1 MQNFQVKYTFTGTYS
16 ALSNYVENEFMKLE
30 LI

>member
-1 MQNFQVKYTFTGTYS
+1 MQNFQIKYTLTDTYS